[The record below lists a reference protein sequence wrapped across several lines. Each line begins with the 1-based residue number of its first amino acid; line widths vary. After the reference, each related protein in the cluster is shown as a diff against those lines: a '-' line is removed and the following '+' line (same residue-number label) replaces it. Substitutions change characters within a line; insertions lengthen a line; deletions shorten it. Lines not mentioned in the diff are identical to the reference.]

1 MLRTKLTDLL
11 GIEHPIVLGGMSGGT
26 NVELVAAVSEAGGL
40 GILGASGRS
49 PDEIRAA
56 AEAIRA
62 RTARPFGV
70 NLLLFLIGQR
80 IPPEA
85 VDAALQAGGPVF
97 STAWGDPAPYVE
109 PAHRAGR
116 LVMHMVATAE
126 QARAAVA
133 AGVDAIVA
141 QGTEGGGHVGH
152 VSTLALV
159 PAVLDVADG
168 RPVVAA
174 GGIADGR
181 GLAAALAMGA
191 DGVLMGT
198 RFLATPEAPIPPSY
212 KQAVVD
218 ARGSD
223 TVLSQ
228 LPDLVSEV
236 VWPGAWSRTI
246 RNRIVDQWLGRE
258 EKLRRAAA
266 RAEVGARTTAARAS
280 DDREGMW
287 LMAGQSSGLVR
298 ALEPAGEIVRRISA
312 EAEALLRERVP
323 GLLAAGVRG

>member
-1 MLRTKLTDLL
+1 MLRTRLTELL
-11 GIEHPIVLGGMSGGT
+11 GIEHPILLGGMGSAT
-26 NVELVAAVSEAGGL
+26 NVELVSAVSAAGGL
-40 GILGASGRS
+40 GILGASGRA
-49 PDEIRAA
+49 PEEIRQS

-62 RTARPFGV
+62 RTPSPFGL
-70 NLLLFLIGQR
+70 NLLLFMVGER
-80 IPPEA
+80 IPPQA
-85 VDAALQAGGPVF
+85 VDAVLESGCRVF

-109 PAHRAGR
+109 RAHAAGKI
-116 LVMHMVATAE
+116 VMHMVSTAE

-152 VSTLALV
+152 VSTMALV
-159 PAVLDVADG
+159 PAVLDVAEG

-198 RFLATPEAPIPPSY
+198 RFLATPEAPIPSSY

-218 ARGSD
+218 ASGAD
-223 TVLSQ
+223 TVFSL
-228 LPDLVSEV
+228 LPDLAPEV
-236 VWPGAWSRTI
+236 KWPGAWTRAI
-246 RNRIVDQWLGRE
+246 RNRIVDEWLGRE
-258 EKLRRAAA
+258 EELRSRGAEVGAQVAAA
-266 RAEVGARTTAARAS
+266 RAA

-298 ALEPAGEIVRRISA
+298 ELEPAGEIVRRVSA
-312 EAEALLRERVP
+312 EAEALLRQRVP
-323 GLLAAGVRG
+323 GLLASGAAR